1 GSFIDAGEDLLN
13 YTAFAG
19 DNKYWFLTAGYTFAD
34 KVRVGADYVGAR
46 AEQRGNYADA
56 YEAVARVDYKY
67 SKKLNFKAWYSYI
80 DRDNTLKDDK
90 HLRFEA
96 RYNF

>member
-1 GSFIDAGEDLLN
+1 EVTRKRINSTTNE
-13 YTAFAG
+13 
-19 DNKYWFLTAGYTFAD
+19 
-34 KVRVGADYVGAR
+34 
-46 AEQRGNYADA
+46 

-80 DRDNTLKDDK
+80 NRDTIIGDYK

>member
-1 GSFIDAGEDLLN
+1 MNSTTNE
-13 YTAFAG
+13 
-19 DNKYWFLTAGYTFAD
+19 
-34 KVRVGADYVGAR
+34 
-46 AEQRGNYADA
+46 

-80 DRDNTLKDDK
+80 NRDTIIGDYK

>member
-1 GSFIDAGEDLLN
+1 MLCSPQNNPKRSRLSLLSFYE
-13 YTAFAG
+13 
-19 DNKYWFLTAGYTFAD
+19 
-34 KVRVGADYVGAR
+34 
-46 AEQRGNYADA
+46 RGNYADA